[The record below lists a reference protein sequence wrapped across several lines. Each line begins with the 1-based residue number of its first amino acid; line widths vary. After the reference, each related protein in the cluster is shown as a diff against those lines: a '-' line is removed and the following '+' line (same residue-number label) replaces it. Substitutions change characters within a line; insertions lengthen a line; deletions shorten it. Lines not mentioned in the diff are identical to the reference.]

1 MNERVSSF
9 RTKIVFSFPE
19 AFLVFDVKKKSKA
32 QARALS
38 FPAYDRA
45 REESAIAPQVGEVV
59 WLRTRAAS
67 ILRERTRAFDL
78 FHSATSKKPNQPLQ
92 PTRLHGAVFLTRLLR
107 STSTCCSKS
116 FVRSPARG

>member
-1 MNERVSSF
+1 
-9 RTKIVFSFPE
+9 VFSFPE

-59 WLRTRAAS
+59 WLRRRARS
-67 ILRERTRAFDL
+67 VRRERTRAVDL
-78 FHSATSKKPNQPLQ
+78 CSFATPKKPNQPIQ
-92 PTRLHGAVFLTRLLR
+92 PTRLHGPFFSLQVVCALASARLISDR
-107 STSTCCSKS
+107 WADKY
-116 FVRSPARG
+116 VE